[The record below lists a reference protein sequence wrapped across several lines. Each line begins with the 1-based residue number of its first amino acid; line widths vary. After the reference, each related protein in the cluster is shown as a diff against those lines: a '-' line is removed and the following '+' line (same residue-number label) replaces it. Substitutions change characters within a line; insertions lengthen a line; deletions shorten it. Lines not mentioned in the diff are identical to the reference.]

1 MIFWLLAREILILR
15 GKLQKNQDWEVM
27 VDLFYAK
34 AFDELKKDDKAEDGE
49 EEEENQDQ
57 EEDESQQEKDDESE
71 EKHDDD
77 EDWNED

>member
-1 MIFWLLAREILILR
+1 
-15 GKLQKNQDWEVM
+15 M

-57 EEDESQQEKDDESE
+57 
-71 EKHDDD
+71 
-77 EDWNED
+77 